1 MNTQIATAAAALA
14 WMIAEGFLQKKP
26 SVLGLLSGAVG
37 GLVAITP
44 AAGFVN
50 AQGALWIGLAGGV
63 GCYISAVYVKRIF
76 RYDDSLDAFGIHGVG
91 GVIGALLTGVFATAA
106 VNGGSGLIDGNA
118 GQIWIQ
124 IKGIFATMA
133 YCAVATFVILK
144 VIDLTIGLRVSQE
157 QEIEG
162 LDIHLHGETL
172 HGDIVQG

>member
-1 MNTQIATAAAALA
+1 
-14 WMIAEGFLQKKP
+14 MITEWFLQRKP

-44 AAGFVN
+44 AAGFVT
-50 AQGALWIGLAGGV
+50 ASGALWIGLVGGV
-63 GCYISAVYVKRIF
+63 GCYLSAVYVKRLF

-91 GVIGALLTGVFATAA
+91 GIIGAVLTGVFATAT

-118 GQIWIQ
+118 GQVWTQ
-124 IKGIFATMA
+124 LTGIGATIA

-144 VIDLTIGLRVSQE
+144 VIDLAIGLRVTQE

-162 LDIHLHGETL
+162 LDIHLHGESL
-172 HGDIVQG
+172 HSEFMQN